1 MHSLLFDT
9 SLNIPQLIYKAA
21 KFSSSVK
28 QSACYYLVE
37 WRVVRHN
44 LVQHQLVK
52 LRLISPYATFPIS
65 IEVEKV

>member
-9 SLNIPQLIYKAA
+9 SLNIPQLIY